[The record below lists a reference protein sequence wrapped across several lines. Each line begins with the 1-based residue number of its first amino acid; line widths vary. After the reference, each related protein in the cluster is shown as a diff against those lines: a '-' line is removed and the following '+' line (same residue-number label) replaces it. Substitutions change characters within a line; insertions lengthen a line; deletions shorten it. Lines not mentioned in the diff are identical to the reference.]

1 MYKMATACVVGLA
14 VLASGALAQAQ
25 DSAPAASPAAPPATA
40 APASVTPT
48 QAAAQTPA
56 PNTVT
61 LSPAAGVSLAL
72 PKGWIACDDAT
83 NKLLGQADDPNGL
96 KSIVCANSPV
106 QFALRVFDPVPFRTI
121 SLMIVYSKKQDITPE
136 GIAAITPEIMANIQ
150 TDVCK
155 GVTAPMTAGSDIESC
170 KAEIGQFAG
179 HAAFVTTVV
188 GTPHGGTRLAQFEV
202 VIYEFPYSQGYLQVQ
217 FNTATLLKSATS
229 PMIDALKASFVVQ

>member
-1 MYKMATACVVGLA
+1 MYKMAVASVVGLA
-14 VLASGALAQAQ
+14 MLASGALAQAP
-25 DSAPAASPAAPPATA
+25 DPAPATSPAAPPATA

-48 QAAAQTPA
+48 QAATQAPA
-56 PNTVT
+56 PNSVTV
-61 LSPAAGVSLAL
+61 SPAPGVSLAV
-72 PKGWIACDDAT
+72 PMGWIACDDAT

-96 KSIVCANSPV
+96 KSIVCGNDPGQYAW
-106 QFALRVFDPVPFRTI
+106 RVFNPAPFRTI
-121 SLMIVYSKKQDITPE
+121 SLMIVYSKEQDITPE
-136 GIAAITPEIMANIQ
+136 GLAAITPEIMANLQ
-150 TDVCK
+150 SDVCK
-155 GVTAPMTAGSDIESC
+155 SVTAPMTAGSDIESC

-188 GTPHGGTRLAQFEV
+188 GTPHGGTKLAQFEA